1 MLWLPVKVTLI
12 EDKTLNIRDGN
23 KPGTGLAEITIFG
36 PMIRSLPNALTLC
49 NLFLGGCGIAALFK
63 GFPHVTLI
71 LAVICLILDLL
82 DGILAR
88 RLNVSSELGVQL
100 DSLADLVSFGVL
112 PGCISFLILSDVC
125 RASVLPEWMAYL
137 AFLIPAGVALRL
149 AKFNIDTRERAV
161 FYGLPTPS
169 AATLLFGFLWMQM
182 DGHAWWHFI
191 CHPMIQYAI
200 VLLLPLLMLSNLRLW
215 SIKGLKRK
223 HGTLILGGFLVVFVL
238 CLVFLGSA
246 SVSLI
251 VILYILFGIVNYFI
265 KFY

>member
-1 MLWLPVKVTLI
+1 
-12 EDKTLNIRDGN
+12 
-23 KPGTGLAEITIFG
+23 
-36 PMIRSLPNALTLC
+36 MIRTIPNALTLC
-49 NLFLGGCGIAALFK
+49 NLFLGGCAIAALFGGMPK
-63 GFPHVTLI
+63 VTLI

-82 DGILAR
+82 DGFLAR
-88 RLNVSSELGVQL
+88 RLNVSSALGVQL

-125 RASVLPEWMAYL
+125 SASTLPEWVPYL

-149 AKFNIDTRERAV
+149 AKFNVDARDRAV

-182 DGHAWWHFI
+182 DDHAWWQFI
-191 CHPMIQYAI
+191 CEPFFQYAI

-215 SIKGLKRK
+215 SIKGLKHK
-223 HGTLILGGFLVVFVL
+223 YGSAILGGFLLVFVL
-238 CLVFLGSA
+238 CLVFIGSA
-246 SVSLI
+246 AVSMI

-265 KFY
+265 KLY